1 MRVMKSEKV
10 MAEFIQVMT
19 TIDSKEGAQK
29 IAEALVGK
37 RLAACVQVAGPITST
52 YWWQGEMETAQEWL
66 CIAKTRNEL
75 YERVEQA
82 IGEIHSYDTPEI
94 VVLPLITGNK
104 RYLDWI
110 IRETTK

>member
-1 MRVMKSEKV
+1 

-29 IAEALVGK
+29 IAEALVAK

-52 YWWQGEMETAQEWL
+52 YWWQGEMEIAQEWL

-75 YERVEQA
+75 Y
-82 IGEIHSYDTPEI
+82 
-94 VVLPLITGNK
+94 
-104 RYLDWI
+104 
-110 IRETTK
+110 RES

>member
-1 MRVMKSEKV
+1 

-29 IAEALVGK
+29 IAETLVAK

-52 YWWQGEMETAQEWL
+52 YWWQGEMEIAQEWL
-66 CIAKTRNEL
+66 CIAKTRHEL
-75 YERVEQA
+75 YERVERA
-82 IGEIHSYDTPEI
+82 IGEIHPYDTPEI

-110 IRETTK
+110 IGETTK

>member
-1 MRVMKSEKV
+1 

-29 IAEALVGK
+29 IAEALVAK

-52 YWWQGEMETAQEWL
+52 YWWQGEMEIAQEWQ

-82 IGEIHSYDTPEI
+82 IGEIHPYDTPEI

-110 IRETTK
+110 IGETTQ